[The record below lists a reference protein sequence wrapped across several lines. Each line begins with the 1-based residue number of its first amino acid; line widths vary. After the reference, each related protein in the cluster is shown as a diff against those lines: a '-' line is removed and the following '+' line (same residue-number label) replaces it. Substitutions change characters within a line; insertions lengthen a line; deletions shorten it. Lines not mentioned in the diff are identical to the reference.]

1 MISADQPR
9 APHSRERLQR
19 RPAQRRLSQGRP
31 SQRRPNQRLRLLALA
46 LPALLLVA
54 GCTATDS
61 DTDASTPTPTGS
73 ISSSLTISAPYLPL
87 PTGVGVDYQLGGGYT
102 PADGVEIVARD
113 STDSAAEGLYSICYI
128 NAFQTQPQEAD
139 LWLTERADLLLRDDN
154 GDPVID
160 PGWPDEMILDIS
172 TTKNRITIASIF
184 GETILGCAS
193 DGFKAVEFDNLDTW
207 TRTDGSLT
215 EQNSVEMAM
224 ALVDLTHSAGLA
236 AGQKNSAELGERGR
250 DEVGFDFAVT
260 EECAQFNECD
270 VFRDVYKDAVID
282 IEYTDALDR
291 PFDEICADP
300 ATPDMTVLRDRDLVT
315 PDSDEYVF
323 EHC

>member
-1 MISADQPR
+1 MISAGQPR

-19 RPAQRRLSQGRP
+19 RPD
-31 SQRRPNQRLRLLALA
+31 QRLRLLALA

-54 GCTATDS
+54 GCTAMDS

-172 TTKNRITIASIF
+172 TTANRIAIADIF
-184 GETILGCAS
+184 GETIAGCAS
-193 DGFKAVEFDNLDTW
+193 DGFSAVEFDNLDSW
-207 TRTDGSLT
+207 SRTDGALT
-215 EQNSVEMAM
+215 EQNSVEMAA
-224 ALVDLTHSAGLA
+224 ALVDITHTNGLA

-260 EECAQFNECD
+260 EECAQFDECD
-270 VFRDVYKDAVID
+270 VYTDVYGDAVIA

-323 EHC
+323 ERC

>member
-1 MISADQPR
+1 MDARFAQIC
-9 APHSRERLQR
+9 
-19 RPAQRRLSQGRP
+19 RPGA
-31 SQRRPNQRLRLLALA
+31 RLRLLALA
-46 LPALLLVA
+46 VPAVLVLA
-54 GCTATDS
+54 GCTSSAP
-61 DTDASTPTPTGS
+61 DADSTPTPEGS
-73 ISSSLTISAPYLPL
+73 ISSTLTVTSANYEAL
-87 PTGVGVDYQLGGGYT
+87 PTEVGIDYQLGGGYD

-113 STDSAAEGLYSICYI
+113 SMDAPADGLYSICYI

-139 LWLTERADLLLRDDN
+139 LWLTERAELLLRDDN
-154 GDPVID
+154 GDPVVD

-184 GETILGCAS
+184 GETIAGCAS
-193 DGFKAVEFDNLDTW
+193 EGFDAVEFDNLDTW
-207 TRTDGSLT
+207 TRSDGALT
-215 EQNSVEMAM
+215 EQNAVEMAT
-224 ALVDLTHSAGLA
+224 ALADFAHTSGLA

-250 DEVGFDFAVT
+250 DEIGFDFAVT
-260 EECAQFNECD
+260 EECAQFDECD

-300 ATPDMTVLRDRDLVT
+300 STPDMTVLRDRDLQT
-315 PDSDEYVF
+315 PDSPEYVF

>member
-9 APHSRERLQR
+9 APHSRERPHR
-19 RPAQRRLSQGRP
+19 RPG
-31 SQRRPNQRLRLLALA
+31 QRLRLLALV
-46 LPALLLVA
+46 LPALLVVA

-73 ISSSLTISAPYLPL
+73 ISSSLTVSAPYQPL

-102 PADGVEIVARD
+102 PADGVEIVVRD
-113 STDSAAEGLYSICYI
+113 STDSSAAGLYSICYI

-172 TTKNRITIASIF
+172 TTANRIAIAGIF
-184 GETILGCAS
+184 GETIAGCAS
-193 DGFKAVEFDNLDTW
+193 DGFDAVEFDNLDTW

-224 ALVDLTHSAGLA
+224 ALVDLTHSSGLA

-250 DEVGFDFAVT
+250 DEIGFDFAVT
-260 EECAQFNECD
+260 EECAQFDECD

-300 ATPDMTVLRDRDLVT
+300 ATPDMTVLRDRDLTT
-315 PDSDEYVF
+315 PDSPEYVF